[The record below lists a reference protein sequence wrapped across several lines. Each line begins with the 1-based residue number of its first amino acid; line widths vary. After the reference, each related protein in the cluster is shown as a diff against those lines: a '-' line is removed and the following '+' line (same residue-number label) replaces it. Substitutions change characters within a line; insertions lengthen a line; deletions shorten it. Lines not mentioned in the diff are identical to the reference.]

1 MSGNGKSEISRRE
14 FVKAGSA
21 AAVGAPVAV
30 RLAGRAF
37 GSQGSNEIRC
47 AVVGTGGRGRDA
59 HIKSILNVPG
69 ARVVAICDPSQKALE
84 AALAMFPGEK
94 PATYTHHRELLDR
107 ESLDAVFI
115 ASPPVPH
122 REQIVETLQKNL
134 HCYAEKPVV
143 LTVSDVEEVEREAKK
158 SKGILQ
164 VGQQLRYSTASR
176 KIARM
181 IHDGEIGRIGFVR
194 AQRMSSWYGPGTEE
208 PVMRWLWSVEESG
221 DQLVEQSI
229 HNIDQI
235 NWVLDS
241 HPVKCTG
248 LGGQNMVYEP
258 KGRDTSD
265 HFTVVYEY
273 PGRRIVT
280 FTMIK
285 YATPEL
291 GGSFTHFYGEKGAC
305 DLQGHRFVGRE
316 RGRPAAGR
324 RGARGRGRDP
334 ARDRRLLPVHPGGKA
349 AALRDRDREDR
360 APHGAARPEGL
371 LRGAGGDVGGSPARG
386 RADPAGRRSIR
397 DFRVTGT
404 SRRRW
409 RVDRRDVGY

>member
-1 MSGNGKSEISRRE
+1 MTRGTTEGVSRRE
-14 FVKAGSA
+14 FVKAGTVA
-21 AAVGAPVAV
+21 AALAPAV
-30 RLAGRAF
+30 SLAGGAF
-37 GSQGSNEIRC
+37 GSQGTNEIRC
-47 AVVGTGGRGRDA
+47 AVVGTGGRGRGA

-69 ARVVAICDPSQKALE
+69 ARVVAICDPSRKALDE
-84 AALAMFPGEK
+84 ALAMFPGEK
-94 PATYTHHRELLDR
+94 PTTYTYHRELLDR

-134 HCYAEKPVV
+134 HCYAEKPVC
-143 LTVSDVEEVEREAKK
+143 LTVSDVLEIEREARE

-164 VGQQLRYSTASR
+164 VGQQLRYSTGFR
-176 KIARM
+176 TIARM
-181 IHDGEIGRIGFVR
+181 VHEGEIGRVGFVR

-208 PVMRWLWSVEESG
+208 PAMRWLWSVEESG

-229 HNIDQI
+229 HNIDHI
-235 NWVLDS
+235 NWVLDA

-258 KGRDTSD
+258 RGRDTSD

-273 PGRRIVT
+273 PGKRVVT

-316 RGRPAAGR
+316 RGAQPRVVDAPADEDATQR
-324 RGARGRGRDP
+324 AIDDFFRCIREGAQPHCGIET
-334 ARDRRLLPVHPGGKA
+334 GKA
-349 AALRDRDREDR
+349 ALLTALLGRKAFFEERVVTWEDLLREDAPIRRVGDR
-360 APHGAARPEGL
+360 A
-371 LRGAGGDVGGSPARG
+371 
-386 RADPAGRRSIR
+386 
-397 DFRVTGT
+397 TT
-404 SRRRW
+404 
-409 RVDRRDVGY
+409 

>member
-1 MSGNGKSEISRRE
+1 MSSNAKSGISRRE
-14 FVKAGSA
+14 FVRASSSA
-21 AAVGAPVAV
+21 AIGVPVAV
-30 RLAGRAF
+30 SLAGRAF
-37 GSQGSNEIRC
+37 GSQGTNEIRC
-47 AVVGTGGRGRDA
+47 AVVGTGGRGRGA
-59 HIKSILNVPG
+59 HIKSIFNVPG
-69 ARVVAICDPSQKALE
+69 ARVVAICDPSRKALDE
-84 AALAMFPGEK
+84 ALAMFPGEK
-94 PATYTHHRELLDR
+94 PTAYTHHRELLDQ

-164 VGQQLRYSTASR
+164 IGQQLRYSTAFR
-176 KIARM
+176 KITRM
-181 IHDGEIGRIGFVR
+181 VHEGEIGRIGFVR

-208 PVMRWLWSVEESG
+208 PAMRWLWSVEESG

-229 HNIDQI
+229 HNLDQI
-235 NWVLDS
+235 NWVLDA

-258 KGRDTSD
+258 QGRDTSD

-291 GGSFTHFYGEKGAC
+291 GGSFTHLYGEKGAC

-316 RGRPAAGR
+316 RDAVPRLVEVPEEEDATQLAIDDFFRCIREGTQPYCGIEMGKTALLTTLLGRKAFFEERVVTWEDLLREDAPIR
-324 RGARGRGRDP
+324 RVG
-334 ARDRRLLPVHPGGKA
+334 DRRA
-349 AALRDRDREDR
+349 
-360 APHGAARPEGL
+360 
-371 LRGAGGDVGGSPARG
+371 
-386 RADPAGRRSIR
+386 
-397 DFRVTGT
+397 T
-404 SRRRW
+404 
-409 RVDRRDVGY
+409 

>member
-1 MSGNGKSEISRRE
+1 MSDGKSGISRRE

-21 AAVGAPVAV
+21 AAALAPALS
-30 RLAGRAF
+30 LAGKAF
-37 GSQGSNEIRC
+37 GSQVTNEIRC
-47 AVVGTGGRGRDA
+47 AVIGTGGRGRDA
-59 HIKSILNVPG
+59 HIRSILKVPG
-69 ARVVAICDPSQKALE
+69 ARVVAVCDPSRQALE
-84 AALAMFPGEK
+84 QALAIVPGEK

-115 ASPPVPH
+115 ASPPAPH
-122 REQIVETLQKNL
+122 REQIVETLRKNL

-143 LTVSDVEEVEREAKK
+143 LTVSDVEEVEREAGK
-158 SKGILQ
+158 SKGLLQ

-176 KIARM
+176 TIARM
-181 IHDGEIGRIGFVR
+181 VHEGEIGRIGFVR
-194 AQRMSSWYGPGTEE
+194 AQRMSSWYGPGSEE
-208 PVMRWLWSVEESG
+208 PSMRWLWSVEESG

-235 NWVLDS
+235 NWVLDA

-258 KGRDTSD
+258 TGRDTSD

-285 YATPEL
+285 YATAEL

-305 DLQGHRFVGRE
+305 DLQGHRFIGRE
-316 RGRPAAGR
+316 RDAKPRVVEVPEDEDATQLAIDDFFRCIREGRQPRCGIQTAKTALLTTLLGR
-324 RGARGRGRDP
+324 KAFFEERVVTWED
-334 ARDRRLLPVHPGGKA
+334 LL
-349 AALRDRDREDR
+349 REDAPVRRVSDR
-360 APHGAARPEGL
+360 ATA
-371 LRGAGGDVGGSPARG
+371 
-386 RADPAGRRSIR
+386 
-397 DFRVTGT
+397 
-404 SRRRW
+404 
-409 RVDRRDVGY
+409 

>member
-1 MSGNGKSEISRRE
+1 MSGSGKSEISRRE

-30 RLAGRAF
+30 SLAGRAF

-69 ARVVAICDPSQKALE
+69 ARVVAICDPSQEALGK
-84 AALAMFPGEK
+84 ALAMFPGEK

-143 LTVSDVEEVEREAKK
+143 LTVSDVEEVEREAKR

-176 KIARM
+176 KVARM
-181 IHDGEIGRIGFVR
+181 IHDGEIGHIGFVR

-235 NWVLDS
+235 NWVLDA

-248 LGGQNMVYEP
+248 LGGQNVVYEP
-258 KGRDTSD
+258 QGRDTSD
-265 HFTVVYEY
+265 HFTVTYEY

-285 YATPEL
+285 YAVPEL

-316 RGRPAAGR
+316 RGALPRVVEVAEDEDATQLAIDDFFRCIREGR
-324 RGARGRGRDP
+324 QPLCGIEIGKTALLTALLGRKAFFEERVVTWED
-334 ARDRRLLPVHPGGKA
+334 LL
-349 AALRDRDREDR
+349 RED
-360 APHGAARPEGL
+360 APIR
-371 LRGAGGDVGGSPARG
+371 RVGDRSATPA
-386 RADPAGRRSIR
+386 
-397 DFRVTGT
+397 
-404 SRRRW
+404 
-409 RVDRRDVGY
+409 

>member
-1 MSGNGKSEISRRE
+1 MTRGTTAGVSRRA
-14 FVKAGSA
+14 FVKAGTVA
-21 AAVGAPVAV
+21 AALAPAV
-30 RLAGRAF
+30 SLAGRAF
-37 GSQGSNEIRC
+37 GSQGTNEIRC
-47 AVVGTGGRGRDA
+47 AVLGTGGRGRGA
-59 HIKSILNVPG
+59 HIKSAFNVPG
-69 ARVVAICDPSQKALE
+69 ARVVAICDPSRRALDE
-84 AALAMFPGEK
+84 ALSMFPGEK
-94 PATYTHHRELLDR
+94 PTSYTHHRELLDR

-122 REQIVETLQKNL
+122 REQIVDALRKDL
-134 HCYAEKPVV
+134 HCYAEKPVC
-143 LTVSDVEEVEREAKK
+143 LTVSDVLEIEREARE

-164 VGQQLRYSTASR
+164 VGQQLRYSTGFQR
-176 KIARM
+176 IARM
-181 IHDGEIGRIGFVR
+181 VHEGEIGRVGFVR

-208 PVMRWLWSVEESG
+208 PAMRWLWSVEESG

-235 NWVLDS
+235 NWVLDA

-258 KGRDTSD
+258 RGRDTSD

-273 PGRRIVT
+273 PGKRIAT

-316 RGRPAAGR
+316 RGASPRVVEAPPEEDATQRAIDDFFR
-324 RGARGRGRDP
+324 CIREGARPLCGIEAGKTALLTALLGRKAFFEERVVTWED
-334 ARDRRLLPVHPGGKA
+334 LL
-349 AALRDRDREDR
+349 REDAPIRRVGDR
-360 APHGAARPEGL
+360 ATA
-371 LRGAGGDVGGSPARG
+371 
-386 RADPAGRRSIR
+386 
-397 DFRVTGT
+397 
-404 SRRRW
+404 
-409 RVDRRDVGY
+409 

>member
-1 MSGNGKSEISRRE
+1 MSDGKSGISRRE

-21 AAVGAPVAV
+21 AAALAPALS
-30 RLAGRAF
+30 LAGKAF
-37 GSQGSNEIRC
+37 GSQVTNEIRC
-47 AVVGTGGRGRDA
+47 AVIGTGGRGRDA
-59 HIKSILNVPG
+59 HIRSILKVPG
-69 ARVVAICDPSQKALE
+69 ARVVAVCDPSQQALE
-84 AALAMFPGEK
+84 QALAIVPGEK

-122 REQIVETLQKNL
+122 REQIVETLRKNL

-143 LTVSDVEEVEREAKK
+143 LTVSDVEEVEREARK
-158 SKGILQ
+158 SKGLLQ

-176 KIARM
+176 TIARM
-181 IHDGEIGRIGFVR
+181 VHEGEIGRIGFVR

-208 PVMRWLWSVEESG
+208 PSMRWLWSVEESG

-235 NWVLDS
+235 NWILDA
-241 HPVKCTG
+241 HPVRCTG

-258 KGRDTSD
+258 SGRDTSD

-305 DLQGHRFVGRE
+305 DLQGHRFIGRE
-316 RGRPAAGR
+316 RDAKPRMVEVQEDEDSTQLAIDDFFRCIREGRQPHCGIEIAKTALLTTLLGR
-324 RGARGRGRDP
+324 KAFFEERVVTWED
-334 ARDRRLLPVHPGGKA
+334 LL
-349 AALRDRDREDR
+349 REDAPIRRVGDR
-360 APHGAARPEGL
+360 ATA
-371 LRGAGGDVGGSPARG
+371 
-386 RADPAGRRSIR
+386 
-397 DFRVTGT
+397 
-404 SRRRW
+404 
-409 RVDRRDVGY
+409 

>member
-1 MSGNGKSEISRRE
+1 MSVKRKSEISRRE
-14 FVKAGSA
+14 FVKRGSA
-21 AAVGAPVAV
+21 AVAFTPAVS
-30 RLAGRAF
+30 LAGRAF
-37 GSQGSNEIRC
+37 GSQGTNEIRC
-47 AVVGTGGRGRDA
+47 AVLGTGGRGREA
-59 HIKSILNVPG
+59 HIKSILKVPG
-69 ARVVAICDPSQKALE
+69 ARVVAICDPSQKALDE
-84 AALAMFPGEK
+84 ALAMFPGEK

-143 LTVSDVEEVEREAKK
+143 LTVSDVEEVEREARK

-164 VGQQLRYSTASR
+164 VGQQLRYATAFR
-176 KIARM
+176 KVARM
-181 IHDGEIGRIGFVR
+181 VHDGEIGRIGFVR
-194 AQRMSSWYGPGTEE
+194 AQRMSNWYGPGTEE
-208 PVMRWLWSVEESG
+208 QAMRWLWSVEESG

-229 HNIDQI
+229 HNLDLI

-241 HPVKCTG
+241 HPVKCAG
-248 LGGQNMVYEP
+248 LGGQNMVHEP

-273 PGRRIVT
+273 PGKRIVT

-316 RGRPAAGR
+316 REAQPRIVEVPEDEDPTQLAIDDFFRCIREVKKPLCGIEIAKTALLTTLLGRKAFFEER
-324 RGARGRGRDP
+324 VVTWED
-334 ARDRRLLPVHPGGKA
+334 LL
-349 AALRDRDREDR
+349 REDAPIRRVGDR
-360 APHGAARPEGL
+360 A
-371 LRGAGGDVGGSPARG
+371 
-386 RADPAGRRSIR
+386 RS
-397 DFRVTGT
+397 
-404 SRRRW
+404 
-409 RVDRRDVGY
+409 

>member
-1 MSGNGKSEISRRE
+1 MSSHGTSEISRRE
-14 FVKAGSA
+14 FVKAGSVA
-21 AAVGAPVAV
+21 AAYAPVAV
-30 RLAGRAF
+30 SLAGRAF
-37 GSQGSNEIRC
+37 GSQASNEIRC
-47 AVVGTGGRGRDA
+47 AVVGTGGRGRNA
-59 HIKSILNVPG
+59 HIKSIFNVPG
-69 ARVVAICDPSQKALE
+69 ARVVAICDPSQEALDE
-84 AALAMFPGEK
+84 ALAMFPGEK
-94 PATYTHHRELLDR
+94 PTTYTHHRELLDR
-107 ESLDAVFI
+107 ENLDAVFI

-122 REQIVETLQKNL
+122 REQIVETLQRNL

-164 VGQQLRYSTASR
+164 VGQQLRYSTALR
-176 KIARM
+176 KITRM
-181 IHDGEIGRIGFVR
+181 VHDGEIGRIGFVR

-208 PVMRWLWSVEESG
+208 PAMRWLWSIEESG

-258 KGRDTSD
+258 SGRDTSD

-273 PGRRIVT
+273 PEKRIVT

-285 YATPEL
+285 YGTPEL

-316 RGRPAAGR
+316 RDARPRVVEVPENEDATQLAIDDFFRCIREGTQPHCGIEMAKTALLTTLLGRKAFFEER
-324 RGARGRGRDP
+324 VVTWED
-334 ARDRRLLPVHPGGKA
+334 LL
-349 AALRDRDREDR
+349 REDAPIRRVGDR
-360 APHGAARPEGL
+360 A
-371 LRGAGGDVGGSPARG
+371 
-386 RADPAGRRSIR
+386 
-397 DFRVTGT
+397 TT
-404 SRRRW
+404 
-409 RVDRRDVGY
+409 

>member
-1 MSGNGKSEISRRE
+1 MSGKAKSGISRRD
-14 FVKAGSA
+14 FVRVGSA
-21 AAVGAPVAV
+21 AAAFAPAV
-30 RLAGRAF
+30 SLAGRAL
-37 GSQGSNEIRC
+37 GSQATNEIRC
-47 AVVGTGGRGRDA
+47 AVVGTGGRGREA
-59 HIKSILNVPG
+59 HLKSIFNVPG

-84 AALAMFPGEK
+84 SALAMFPGEK
-94 PATYTHHRELLDR
+94 PTTYTHHRELLDR
-107 ESLDAVFI
+107 ENLDAVFI

-122 REQIVETLQKNL
+122 REQIVEALQKNL

-158 SKGILQ
+158 SKGLLQ
-164 VGQQLRYSTASR
+164 VGQQLRYSTAFR
-176 KIARM
+176 KVTRM
-181 IHDGEIGRIGFVR
+181 VHEGEIGRIGFVR
-194 AQRMSSWYGPGTEE
+194 AQRMSNWYGPGAEE
-208 PVMRWLWSVEESG
+208 QTMRWLWSVEESG

-229 HNIDQI
+229 HNMDLI

-258 KGRDTSD
+258 GGRDTSD

-316 RGRPAAGR
+316 RGAQPRVVEVPEEEDPTQLAIDDFFRCIREGQQPYCAIEMGKTALLTTLLGR
-324 RGARGRGRDP
+324 KAFFEERVVTWED
-334 ARDRRLLPVHPGGKA
+334 LL
-349 AALRDRDREDR
+349 RED
-360 APHGAARPEGL
+360 APIRRVGDRP
-371 LRGAGGDVGGSPARG
+371 
-386 RADPAGRRSIR
+386 
-397 DFRVTGT
+397 T
-404 SRRRW
+404 S
-409 RVDRRDVGY
+409 

>member
-1 MSGNGKSEISRRE
+1 MSGNGKSGISRRE
-14 FVKAGSA
+14 FVKVGSA
-21 AAVGAPVAV
+21 AAAFAPVAASA
-30 RLAGRAF
+30 AGKAF
-37 GSQGSNEIRC
+37 GSQASNEIRC

-59 HIKSILNVPG
+59 HIKSIFNVPG
-69 ARVVAICDPSQKALE
+69 ARVVAICDPSQTALGE
-84 AALAMFPGEK
+84 ALAMFPGEK
-94 PATYTHHRELLDR
+94 PATYTHYRELLDK
-107 ESLDAVFI
+107 ENLDAVFI

-122 REQIVETLQKNL
+122 REQIVATLQKNL

-143 LTVSDVEEVEREAKK
+143 LTVSDVEEVEREAKR

-176 KIARM
+176 KIAGM
-181 IHDGEIGRIGFVR
+181 VHDGEIGRIGFVR

-235 NWVLDS
+235 NWVLGA

-258 KGRDTSD
+258 QGRDTSD

-316 RGRPAAGR
+316 RDALPRVVEVPEAEDPTQLAIDDFFRCIREGAQPHCGIEIGKTALLTALLGRKAFFEER
-324 RGARGRGRDP
+324 VVTWED
-334 ARDRRLLPVHPGGKA
+334 LL
-349 AALRDRDREDR
+349 REDAPIRRVGDR
-360 APHGAARPEGL
+360 A
-371 LRGAGGDVGGSPARG
+371 
-386 RADPAGRRSIR
+386 
-397 DFRVTGT
+397 TT
-404 SRRRW
+404 
-409 RVDRRDVGY
+409 

>member
-1 MSGNGKSEISRRE
+1 MSSHGKSGISRRE
-14 FVKAGSA
+14 FVRVGSA
-21 AAVGAPVAV
+21 AAALAPVAV
-30 RLAGRAF
+30 SVAGRAF
-37 GSQGSNEIRC
+37 ASQASHEIRC
-47 AVVGTGGRGRDA
+47 AVVGTGGRGRNA

-69 ARVVAICDPSQKALE
+69 ARVVAICDPSRKALDE
-84 AALAMFPGEK
+84 ALAMFPGEK
-94 PATYTHHRELLDR
+94 PTTYTHHRDLLDR
-107 ESLDAVFI
+107 ENLDAVFI

-143 LTVSDVEEVEREAKK
+143 LTVSDVEEVEREAKR

-164 VGQQLRYSTASR
+164 VGQQLRYSTAFR
-176 KIARM
+176 TMTRM
-181 IHDGEIGRIGFVR
+181 VHDGEIGRIGFVR

-208 PVMRWLWSVEESG
+208 PAMRWLWSVEESG

-229 HNIDQI
+229 HNLDQI

-248 LGGQNMVYEP
+248 LGGQNMVFEP

-273 PGRRIVT
+273 PGKRIVT

-291 GGSFTHFYGEKGAC
+291 GGSFTHFYGETGAC

-316 RGRPAAGR
+316 RDAAPRVVEVPEEEDPTQRAIDDFFRCIREGTQPYCGIEIGKTALLTTLLGRKAFFEER
-324 RGARGRGRDP
+324 VVSWED
-334 ARDRRLLPVHPGGKA
+334 LL
-349 AALRDRDREDR
+349 REDAPIRRVGDR
-360 APHGAARPEGL
+360 AM
-371 LRGAGGDVGGSPARG
+371 
-386 RADPAGRRSIR
+386 
-397 DFRVTGT
+397 T
-404 SRRRW
+404 
-409 RVDRRDVGY
+409 